1 MLSRSDAIHHLLRLG
16 LLTPEELL
24 DGPVSVSEFTGRN
37 HLVRVERPGE
47 RSFTVKQPR
56 DADTPDAVT
65 MWTEAAIFWLSAND
79 PEFARLARW
88 MPLYF
93 HYHEPDK
100 VLTIEY
106 VTAADTLMAKLIA
119 GTVPPHLLEEVG
131 RAFATLH
138 GPVSRASAAQPSRR
152 LFASALPWVL
162 TLGTPEVRYA
172 PPTQIAAAVLAEV
185 MRRPDVLA
193 AFAQARADWS
203 MDQIVH
209 GDAKAAN
216 ILILDDGSIRVI
228 DWEIA
233 ALGDGLWDLAG
244 LVHSLLVPNPLA
256 PTEPLAAVQARAAPW
271 FEALCRGYGE
281 GGLTVR
287 PGRDWRRTT
296 LRLAGARLIQTCLES
311 AHYAGQMPPAIPSML
326 QIALEL
332 MVHPEASAGRWRWA
346 A

>member
-1 MLSRSDAIHHLLRLG
+1 VLSRWDAVQHLLRIG
-16 LLTPEELL
+16 LVTPAELL
-24 DGPVSVSEFTGRN
+24 GGSLTASEFTGRN
-37 HLVRVERPGE
+37 HLVRIERPGE
-47 RSFTVKQPR
+47 RSFTIKQPK
-56 DADTPDAVT
+56 DADAADSVT

-106 VTAADTLMAKLIA
+106 VTAADSLMAKLIA
-119 GTVPPHLLEEVG
+119 GAAPPALLEDVG
-131 RAFATLH
+131 KAFATLH

-152 LFASALPWVL
+152 LFSGHLPWVL
-162 TLGTPEVRYA
+162 TLGSAEIRYA
-172 PPTQIAAAVLAEV
+172 PPTQVAAAVLSEV
-185 MRRPDVLA
+185 LRRPEAVA
-193 AFAQARADWS
+193 ALARARMEWRGE
-203 MDQIVH
+203 QVVH

-233 ALGDGLWDLAG
+233 ALGDGLWDVAG

-256 PTEPLAAVQARAAPW
+256 PSEPLAAAQARAAPW
-271 FEALCRGYGE
+271 QEALCRGYAE
-281 GGLTVR
+281 GGPPAR
-287 PGRDWRRTT
+287 PGQDWREIV
-296 LRLAGARLIQTCLES
+296 LRLAGARMLQTCLES
-311 AHYAGQMPPAIPSML
+311 VHYAGQMPPAVPSL
-326 QIALEL
+326 LSVALEL
-332 MVHPEASAGRWRWA
+332 LTRPEASKERWRWA